1 MKICSYCG
9 AQIPDDSRFCIE
21 CGKRLQDPDPGPD
34 FMSEILSQSEPD
46 PAAQAESGKGS
57 SSAPQQGGGID
68 ADAVK
73 DTIHDVAEKTFQSAR
88 AFAGQ
93 INDTVE
99 KQKEKVSQEAQ
110 RQIDMAQTRQKK
122 KAAVPAGS
130 QDHLSTHELW
140 SWLKKDSRRQHFFTE
155 QPSTVTMEE
164 YIGLL
169 QQKIQENRVPA
180 ILEYYNVQWDCVDVS
195 RRYCIASPLCEA
207 VNPLTCLIQF
217 EHVGCFTFVEEKT
230 FVNPPDLPEVPM
242 QPVKI
247 PAELMT
253 RAGWILWGL
262 ILLLIGVFLLSTR
275 SVKIGMAVL
284 IAAAAVCWMSFG
296 AVQQRR
302 KLLEH
307 NQKCMEQE
315 KAWNAAW
322 DNWQQNIFL
331 HSFQEDINGE
341 IGRIFDSV
349 FDCIQQLN
357 NELFKGQALT
367 RQEEQSMNELEQLI
381 ARRKDEYR

>member
-1 MKICSYCG
+1 M
-9 AQIPDDSRFCIE
+9 
-21 CGKRLQDPDPGPD
+21 
-34 FMSEILSQSEPD
+34 
-46 PAAQAESGKGS
+46 
-57 SSAPQQGGGID
+57 
-68 ADAVK
+68 DAVK
-73 DTIHDVAEKTFQSAR
+73 DTLYDVAEKTFQSAK
-88 AFAGQ
+88 AVAGQ

-99 KQKEKVSQEAQ
+99 KQKEKASQEAQ
-110 RQIDMAQTRQKK
+110 KQIDMAQIRQKK
-122 KAAVPAGS
+122 KVVVPTDS
-130 QDHLSTHELW
+130 HTHLSTYELW

-155 QPSTVTMEE
+155 QPSAMTLEK
-164 YIGLL
+164 YIDLL
-169 QQKIQENRVPA
+169 QQKIEENQVPA
-180 ILEYYNVQWDCVDVS
+180 ILEYRNVQWDRMSVN

-253 RAGWILWGL
+253 KAGWMIWGV

-275 SVKIGMAVL
+275 SFKTGMAVL
-284 IAAAAVCWMSFG
+284 IAAAAVCWISFS
-296 AVQQRR
+296 AAQQRK

-307 NQKCMEQE
+307 NQKCIEQE

-322 DNWQQNIFL
+322 DNWQQSIFL

-341 IGRIFDSV
+341 IGRIFDSI

-357 NELFKGQALT
+357 NELFKGQAST
-367 RQEEQSMNELEQLI
+367 RQEAQSMNELEQLI